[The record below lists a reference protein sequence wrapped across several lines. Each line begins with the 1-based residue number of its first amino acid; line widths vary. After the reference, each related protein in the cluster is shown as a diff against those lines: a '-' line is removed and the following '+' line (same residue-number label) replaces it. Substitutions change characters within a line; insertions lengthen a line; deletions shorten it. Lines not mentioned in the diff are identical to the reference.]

1 MTEMAAGCT
10 LGDLLRSDRLGLT
23 LLVDAPHADSRV
35 VRGAQLLLGN
45 EIGGPRDDVVLVSV
59 HRPKDSSELLS
70 GLSEVLGLPGSRIIV
85 TWLPRTGTA
94 EGLERAAGHHVLL
107 GLPVDTDPAELIG
120 EIARETTHA
129 EKTLTRRLTSLQR
142 SLTQALAE
150 PVPLKA
156 LTARLAKVCNAVVTV
171 IGAAGTAEYPTG
183 PLPLSLLIP
192 GISRT
197 ESDSQTFAV
206 GGWYGIA
213 VRVATSTSGG
223 EKNGW
228 LLAASRRTSFPDRH
242 SEAAM
247 YIAAA
252 LAETSFHIDIAAQ
265 QQERAVRGAVLE
277 EALAMRL
284 ERQDP
289 ELTGRIASLGISFE
303 QETRM
308 IFTELQHARSPARE
322 MSALENLYLHLQ
334 RHLNGEGIPHL
345 LVLRESA
352 VVGLLQ
358 ASASTIRRTFVKVGQ
373 PSEDF
378 LLGIGRDAA
387 DVGHVVDSYHDAQLA
402 VRFLR
407 REGTTR
413 RNMSYEN
420 FDFATRLFS
429 DVGLDKMGEW
439 ANELLR
445 PLEDKQSMLLTLS
458 TYFEHRQNVM
468 EAAEAL
474 SVHHNSLRYRLSKI
488 ESTLDLSLRD
498 PAAVSSLFLALTA
511 LSMVEAQARAQRG
524 LAPGTRT
531 AQTGVARGAEAEGAV
546 FDEAGQGLSERFGAA
561 VGPER

>member
-1 MTEMAAGCT
+1 MATECT

-23 LLVDAPHADSRV
+23 LLVGTPHADSRV
-35 VRGAQLLLGN
+35 IRGAQLLLGN
-45 EIGGPRDDVVLVSV
+45 DLSSHQDDMVLVSV
-59 HRPKDSSELLS
+59 HRPKDGASLLT
-70 GLSEVLGLPGSRIIV
+70 GLSEVLDLPGSRIIV
-85 TWLPRTGTA
+85 TWLPRNGTS
-94 EGLERAAGHHVLL
+94 EGLEAAAGQHILL
-107 GLPVDTDPAELIG
+107 GLPADGDPAELIC
-120 EIARETTHA
+120 EIARATA
-129 EKTLTRRLTSLQR
+129 LVEKTLTGRLTSLQR

-156 LTARLAKVCNAVVTV
+156 LTSRVAKMCNAVVTV

-192 GISRT
+192 EISRT
-197 ESDSQTFAV
+197 QSDSQTFAI

-213 VRVATSTSGG
+213 VRVATSASTG
-223 EKNGW
+223 EKDGW
-228 LLAASRRTSFPDRH
+228 LLATSRRASFPDRY
-242 SEAAM
+242 SEAAV
-247 YIAAA
+247 YIAAS

-265 QQERAVRGAVLE
+265 QQEKAVRSAVLE

-284 ERQDP
+284 ERQNT
-289 ELTGRIASLGISFE
+289 ELAGRMASLGISFE

-308 IFTELQHARSPARE
+308 IFAELQHARSPARE
-322 MSALENLYLHLQ
+322 MSALENLYFHLQ
-334 RHLNGEGIPHL
+334 RHLNSDGIPHL
-345 LVLRESA
+345 LVLRENA

-358 ASASTIRRTFVKVGQ
+358 ASASTVRRTFVKVGQ

-378 LLGIGRDAA
+378 LLGIGRNAV

-407 REGTTR
+407 REDTTR
-413 RNMSYEN
+413 RSMSNEE

-445 PLEDKQSMLLTLS
+445 PLEDKQTMLLTLS
-458 TYFEHRQNVM
+458 TYFEHRQNIM
-468 EAAEAL
+468 EAADAL

-511 LSMVEAQARAQRG
+511 LSMVEAQSRAQRG
-524 LAPGTRT
+524 ITPGART
-531 AQTGVARGAEAEGAV
+531 GQTAMARGAEAEGAV
-546 FDEAGQGLSERFGAA
+546 FDEAGRGLAERFGAA